1 MDELIAKPKTDSLAP
16 DSKPDVPAEIFAG
29 PHRVWLEP
37 PDLVCAK
44 ISGDVKP
51 GHLRISTDF
60 QRAVAATT
68 GQIFFLADVRDLGTI
83 DVATRKDVGHLR
95 TVPYQGLVIYGATFR
110 ARLLMKMLL
119 STIRLFSSELDG
131 ILVFV
136 ESEAEGRR
144 WIEARRAALKAA
156 QGTAPIPE

>member
-1 MDELIAKPKTDSLAP
+1 M
-16 DSKPDVPAEIFAG
+16 PAEIFAG

-44 ISGDVKP
+44 LSGDVKP
-51 GHLRISTDF
+51 GHLRTSAEY

-68 GQIFFLADVRDLGTI
+68 GRIFFLADLSDLGTI

-95 TVPYQGLVIYGATFR
+95 TVPYQGLVIYGASFQ

-119 STIRLFSSELDG
+119 SAIRLFSSELDG
-131 ILVFV
+131 ILIFA
-136 ESEAEGRR
+136 ESEAEARR
-144 WIEARRAALKAA
+144 WIEARRATLDATAA
-156 QGTAPIPE
+156 QGTAPSRE